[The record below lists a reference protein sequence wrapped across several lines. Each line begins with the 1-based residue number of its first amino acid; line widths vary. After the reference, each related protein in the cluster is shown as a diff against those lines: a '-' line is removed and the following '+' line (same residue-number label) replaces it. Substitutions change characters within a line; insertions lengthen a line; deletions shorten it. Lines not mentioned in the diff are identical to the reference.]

1 MSPPVSHVTGLNGEP
16 SPALAERRLASPVLP
31 SSAWQLESG
40 LHSRTDVPS
49 CLHNPFYC
57 IVCTEF
63 EVYFLM
69 NVQLAV
75 CFNMVKEINDMV
87 FIKVPWV
94 L

>member
-1 MSPPVSHVTGLNGEP
+1 MTGLTGEP
-16 SPALAERRLASPVLP
+16 SPVLAEHRLASSTQSAHSFGKLRLAAGKWTPQQDRRP
-31 SSAWQLESG
+31 SS
-40 LHSRTDVPS
+40 R
-49 CLHNPFYC
+49 LHNPLYC